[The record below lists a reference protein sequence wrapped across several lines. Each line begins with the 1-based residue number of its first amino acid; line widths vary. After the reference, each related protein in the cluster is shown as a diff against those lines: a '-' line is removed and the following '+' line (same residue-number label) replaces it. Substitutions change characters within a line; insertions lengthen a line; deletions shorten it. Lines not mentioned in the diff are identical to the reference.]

1 MTIRREMQVFR
12 RNKMLASN
20 PNDRTETWDRHPRP
34 GEQNTSVMGAIVYN
48 EINHK
53 SSELSKHVDGTFG
66 TNV

>member
-1 MTIRREMQVFR
+1 
-12 RNKMLASN
+12 MLASN